1 VEREKN
7 LNSRVMEKAF
17 ENQILQQNQINDTT
31 ADTSEKES
39 ATVSNFDNSTFSV
52 KPEVEIQISKKRK
65 QKKIRLKNPS
75 SINSFKKVKHN
86 TTKVKNDERDELLE
100 NYLRNSEEKR
110 KTNCRKRGSSITNI
124 ELGIT
129 EYVFRNQGFITAIKG
144 RYQGKDKA
152 DFQVWYISITFK
164 CKLTSRF
171 FKIHVNNN
179 VD

>member
-1 VEREKN
+1 
-7 LNSRVMEKAF
+7 MEKAF
-17 ENQILQQNQINDTT
+17 ENQILQQNQINDPT

-39 ATVSNFDNSTFSV
+39 TVSNLDNSTFSV
-52 KPEVEIQISKKRK
+52 KPEVEIQISKKGR

-75 SINSFKKVKHN
+75 SINSFKKMKHN

-110 KTNCRKRGSSITNI
+110 RTNCRKRGSSITNI

-129 EYVFRNQGFITAIKG
+129 EYVFCNQGFITAIKG

-152 DFQVWYISITFK
+152 DFQVWYISIT
-164 CKLTSRF
+164 
-171 FKIHVNNN
+171 
-179 VD
+179 

>member
-7 LNSRVMEKAF
+7 FNSRVMEKAF

-39 ATVSNFDNSTFSV
+39 ATVSNFDNPTFSV
-52 KPEVEIQISKKRK
+52 KPEVEIQKSKKGK
-65 QKKIRLKNPS
+65 QRRPS
-75 SINSFKKVKHN
+75 SINSFKKVKHK

-129 EYVFRNQGFITAIKG
+129 EYVFHNQGFITAIKG

>member
-1 VEREKN
+1 
-7 LNSRVMEKAF
+7 MEKAF

-39 ATVSNFDNSTFSV
+39 TVSNLDNSTFSV
-52 KPEVEIQISKKRK
+52 KPEVEIQISKKGK

-110 KTNCRKRGSSITNI
+110 KTNCRKRG
-124 ELGIT
+124 L
-129 EYVFRNQGFITAIKG
+129 Q
-144 RYQGKDKA
+144 
-152 DFQVWYISITFK
+152 
-164 CKLTSRF
+164 
-171 FKIHVNNN
+171 
-179 VD
+179 